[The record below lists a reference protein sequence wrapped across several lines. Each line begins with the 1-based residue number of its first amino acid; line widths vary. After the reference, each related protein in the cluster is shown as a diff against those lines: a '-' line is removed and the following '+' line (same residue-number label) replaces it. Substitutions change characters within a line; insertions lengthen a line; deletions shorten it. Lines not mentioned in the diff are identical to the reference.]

1 MLYYRKILKVKNG
14 VENNNENNA
23 KVDSQI
29 AYLNDE
35 NKINQIAREMKV
47 WLTNLWF
54 IVFENGWIWSK
65 ESEID

>member
-47 WLTNLWF
+47 
-54 IVFENGWIWSK
+54 
-65 ESEID
+65 